1 MKINTKCYDAL
12 NYEEKDAIYF
22 QKGIPGFEKLKKF
35 IIFPVEDNDIFSVFH
50 SIEDENIGIIVI
62 SPFHVKKDYEI
73 KLEEDLIKRLKIKN
87 EEEVLILNT
96 VTLSSVVNEIT
107 VNLKAPIIINIK
119 EKLGEQIIVDNDNY
133 KIKHPIFKE
142 EA

>member
-1 MKINTKCYDAL
+1 MKLNTKYHDVL
-12 NYEEKDAIYF
+12 NYEEKDVIYF
-22 QKGIPGFEKLKKF
+22 KKGIPGFENLKKF
-35 IIFPVEDNDIFSVFH
+35 LVFPVEDNDIFSVFQ
-50 SIEDENIGIIVI
+50 SIEDADIGIIVI
-62 SPFHVKKDYEI
+62 SPFDVKKDYEV

-87 EEEVLILNT
+87 EEEVLIMNT
-96 VTLSSVVNEIT
+96 VTLSSHMDKIT

-119 EKLGEQIIVDNDNY
+119 ERFGEQIILDNENY